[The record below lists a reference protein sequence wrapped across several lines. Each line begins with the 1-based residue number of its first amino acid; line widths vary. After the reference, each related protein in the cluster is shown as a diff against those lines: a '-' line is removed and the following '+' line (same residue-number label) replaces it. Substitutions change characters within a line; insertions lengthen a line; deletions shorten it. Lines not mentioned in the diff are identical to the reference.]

1 MEENGVGFDLD
12 FFFFLFTASKWQKV
26 QVAVS
31 SATRKESNFFFFF
44 FIRGEICDH
53 VAIWQSTERERELSR
68 TT

>member
-12 FFFFLFTASKWQKV
+12 FFFLFTASKWQKV

-31 SATRKESNFFFFF
+31 SATRKESNFFFLF